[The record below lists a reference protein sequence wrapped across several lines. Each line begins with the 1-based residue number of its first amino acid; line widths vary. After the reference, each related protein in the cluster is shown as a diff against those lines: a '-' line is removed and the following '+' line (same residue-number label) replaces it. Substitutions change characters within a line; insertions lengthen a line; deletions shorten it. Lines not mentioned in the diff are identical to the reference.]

1 MISFH
6 CKTKEFRKTLEL
18 LKGVYKRK
26 RIDFI
31 KDTCEI
37 TLVDKNVTLAIPGS
51 VFSFKCETK
60 GTAKASL
67 LFRNLWSIIEHHQA
81 EEIVVEFYD
90 ESLRFG
96 SVQVKAKT
104 VFFHN
109 DSVLRTIILPNN
121 YNDLD
126 LLLLKN
132 EGYTEEELRFNNLF
146 DVIEQAE
153 RRVYYNIRKASL
165 YLRDYGV
172 MPKEIKKFLIEKLGI
187 RLDLDEKDIKLLLSG
202 D

>member
-1 MISFH
+1 MISFR
-6 CKTKEFRKTLEL
+6 CKTKDFSKTLGF
-18 LKGVYKRK
+18 LKGIYKGKHVRL
-26 RIDFI
+26 I

-37 TLVDKNVTLAIPGS
+37 TLVDGNVTLAIPGAI
-51 VFSFKCETK
+51 FGFKCETK

-67 LFRNLWSIIEHHQA
+67 LFRNLFSIIEHHYA

-90 ESLRFG
+90 EALRFG
-96 SVQVKAKT
+96 AVQVKAKT

-121 YNDLD
+121 YTDLD

-132 EGYTEEELRFNNLF
+132 EGYTEEELKFNNLLS
-146 DVIEQAE
+146 VIDQAE

-165 YLRDYGV
+165 YLREYGV
-172 MPKEIKKFLIEKLGI
+172 MPKEIKKLLVEKLGI
-187 RLDLDEKDIKLLLSG
+187 RLDLDEKDVEFLLSKA
-202 D
+202 